1 MSGWRRS
8 PRSPPATPITG
19 GPSDN
24 PPLPFATPGDPTAA
38 SQPAAAQPIPIAPA
52 RTSPRD
58 RQPGM
63 SEIRALVSRIRAAG
77 QPVELVEEG
86 GTPPLSEGRQ
96 ITAVTARIP
105 VAAR

>member
-1 MSGWRRS
+1 M
-8 PRSPPATPITG
+8 
-19 GPSDN
+19 
-24 PPLPFATPGDPTAA
+24 
-38 SQPAAAQPIPIAPA
+38 
-52 RTSPRD
+52 
-58 RQPGM
+58 
-63 SEIRALVSRIRAAG
+63 SRIRAAG